1 MSKKSRKKAK
11 KVVYL
16 QAQVF
21 PKFTPTW
28 CGFPLNLQNYN
39 RLWRW
44 DTLEDVNL

>member
-1 MSKKSRKKAK
+1 MSKKSRKKQK

-16 QAQVF
+16 QTKV
-21 PKFTPTW
+21 TTSVPTW
-28 CGFPLNLQNYN
+28 CGARINLKNYN